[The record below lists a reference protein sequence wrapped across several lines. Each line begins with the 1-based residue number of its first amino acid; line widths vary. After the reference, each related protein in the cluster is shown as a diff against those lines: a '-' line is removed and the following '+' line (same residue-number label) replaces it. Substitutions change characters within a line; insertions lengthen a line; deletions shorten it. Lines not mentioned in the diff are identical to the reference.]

1 MNLKKSLLSISMII
15 LMVLTTLIPT
25 IAFAADELYLG
36 ITELNDNDWGYSIGD
51 PNTNGTTGNAHKIW
65 NILEYVSA
73 EDGAE
78 LKANGNKN
86 IFCVNAGIGFNDT
99 NKRGVYNVSYNMKT
113 EREKIKAQNDVLKAL
128 VEGTIPGNDVNT
140 TVSKYDA
147 LLALSDMLY
156 LAEDSEADK
165 IALLEAA
172 GIKYLESE
180 DIYYYVD
187 NNQYT
192 WDVLITDDDIKAIQ
206 QAAIWYF
213 TNYYEVESTTS
224 QSYIETTTH
233 SMKYDKTDS
242 TGWLNYTLD
251 GTNYDNLS
259 DYNTATG
266 EGSDRNQQAEILYK
280 YLIKTAKANANNYSP
295 STSVGTSAAPAQVT
309 TQTLQYEEVGA
320 NYVVGPIKITESEGN
335 TIPYTIDFDVKV
347 NGTETQ
353 NYKLVTNKNDNTTET
368 TIEDSVGQDVYVV
381 VSKEST
387 TSVTVSIDIYYNDTT
402 LTLWTS
408 ATNGN
413 GTQPVMIPEKDPQ
426 PIEWEK
432 TVTPDSK
439 SFDLALRKYITKIKK
454 VDGKEVSY
462 SRTPNVDEST
472 ITSSTTTATYKHRKD
487 PVLVETGDIV
497 TYKLTIY
504 NEGQKDGRATKVVD
518 QLPTGLKFS
527 KVVIQLI
534 YQLM

>member
-128 VEGTIPGNDVNT
+128 VEGTIPGNDANT

-242 TGWLNYTLD
+242 TGWLNYTL
-251 GTNYDNLS
+251 
-259 DYNTATG
+259 
-266 EGSDRNQQAEILYK
+266 EI
-280 YLIKTAKANANNYSP
+280 
-295 STSVGTSAAPAQVT
+295 
-309 TQTLQYEEVGA
+309 
-320 NYVVGPIKITESEGN
+320 
-335 TIPYTIDFDVKV
+335 
-347 NGTETQ
+347 
-353 NYKLVTNKNDNTTET
+353 
-368 TIEDSVGQDVYVV
+368 
-381 VSKEST
+381 
-387 TSVTVSIDIYYNDTT
+387 
-402 LTLWTS
+402 
-408 ATNGN
+408 
-413 GTQPVMIPEKDPQ
+413 
-426 PIEWEK
+426 
-432 TVTPDSK
+432 
-439 SFDLALRKYITKIKK
+439 
-454 VDGKEVSY
+454 
-462 SRTPNVDEST
+462 
-472 ITSSTTTATYKHRKD
+472 
-487 PVLVETGDIV
+487 
-497 TYKLTIY
+497 
-504 NEGQKDGRATKVVD
+504 GRAHV
-518 QLPTGLKFS
+518 
-527 KVVIQLI
+527 
-534 YQLM
+534 